1 VEDSRVAGSQG
12 SGAEEGIPSA
22 LRESQLR
29 LQTILDNSP
38 AAIWIMDLE
47 GRYVL
52 VNNQFERW
60 WGFAGAAPGKT
71 DYDCFPKDRADEYRA
86 NDLRV
91 IETGQG
97 VEFEEQVA
105 LADGLHTYLSIKLP
119 IRGADGQITGTCA
132 IATDITER
140 KRAEEALRES
150 EEKYRT
156 LVEQIPA
163 VTYIDEVPGDD
174 PGDLTPVYISPH
186 IETLLGYLPQEWIA
200 NSDMWNEVVHP
211 DDLATIDAEARRA
224 FTAGTQLSAE
234 YRMIA
239 RDGRIVW
246 IREESSLV
254 RDEQGRP
261 KFWQGVYID
270 ITGLKRAEEGLS
282 NALQREMDASER
294 LRALDDMKNTF
305 LQAVSHELRTPLAA
319 ILGLAV
325 TLERGDVELDKSEM
339 RDLATR
345 IVSNSRKL
353 DRMVVDLL
361 DLDRLTRG
369 IIEPKLSD
377 TDVGALVRHLVDETD
392 MPDDRRVI
400 VEAEPVVLPVD
411 ASKVERIV
419 ENLLTNAERHTPV
432 GSRIWVR
439 VEAHAGGALITVEDE
454 GPGVPEELREA
465 VFEAFRQGSA
475 ASDHSPG
482 VGVGLALVARF
493 AELHHGRAWVE
504 DRPGGGA
511 SFRVFLPGVPRP
523 RC

>member
-1 VEDSRVAGSQG
+1 M
-12 SGAEEGIPSA
+12 
-22 LRESQLR
+22 LREQAAI
-29 LQTILDNSP
+29 LQAILDNSP
-38 AAIWIMDLE
+38 AAIWITDLD

-52 VNNQFERW
+52 INQQFERW
-60 WGFAGAAPGKT
+60 WGFAGVAPGKT
-71 DYDCFPKDRADEYRA
+71 DHDCFPKERADEYRA
-86 NDLRV
+86 NDLQV

-97 VEFEEQVA
+97 IEFEEHVP
-105 LADGLHTYLSIKLP
+105 LDDGLHTYLSIKLP
-119 IRGADGQITGTCA
+119 IRGADGRVTATCG
-132 IATDITER
+132 IASDITER
-140 KRAEEALRES
+140 KRTEEALRES

-163 VTYIDEVPGDD
+163 VAYIDEVPEDD
-174 PGDLTPVYISPH
+174 PSDLTPVYISPQ
-186 IETLLGYLPQEWIA
+186 IETLLGYLPLEWLA
-200 NSDMWNEVVHP
+200 NPNIWDEVVHP
-211 DDLATIDAEARRA
+211 DDLPTIDAEARRVFA
-224 FTAGTQLSAE
+224 AGMQLHAE

-261 KFWQGVYID
+261 RFWQGIYID
-270 ITGLKRAEEGLS
+270 ITGLKCAEEELN
-282 NALQREMDASER
+282 NALQREMDASDR

-305 LQAVSHELRTPLAA
+305 LQAVSHDLRTPLAA
-319 ILGLAV
+319 ILGLAR
-325 TLERGDVELDKSEM
+325 TLERDDVELDESER
-339 RDLATR
+339 RDLVTR

-353 DRMVVDLL
+353 DRMVADLL

-369 IIEPKLSD
+369 IIEPKLID
-377 TDVGALVRHLVDETD
+377 TDVGALVHRLVDETD
-392 MPDDRRVI
+392 MPDGRRVI

-419 ENLLTNAERHTPV
+419 ENLLSNAARHTPV

-439 VEAHAGGALITVEDE
+439 IEAHGGGALITVEDE
-454 GPGVPEELREA
+454 GPGVPEELHEA
-465 VFEAFRQGSA
+465 VFEPFRQGSA
-475 ASDHSPG
+475 ASGPSPG

-511 SFRVFLPGVPRP
+511 SFRVFLPGAR
-523 RC
+523 RR

>member
-1 VEDSRVAGSQG
+1 MEDRRVAGSQE
-12 SGAEEGIPSA
+12 SRAQQGIRSA
-22 LRESQLR
+22 LRESQVR

-71 DYDCFPKDRADEYRA
+71 DHDCFPKERADEYRA

-97 VEFEEQVA
+97 VEFEEHVA

-119 IRGADGQITGTCA
+119 IRGADGRVTGTCG

-163 VTYIDEVPGDD
+163 VTYIDEVPDDDD
-174 PGDLTPVYISPH
+174 PSDLTPVYISPQ

-200 NSDMWNEVVHP
+200 NPDMWNEVVHP
-211 DDLATIDAEARRA
+211 DDFPTIDAEAHRA
-224 FTAGTQLSAE
+224 FAAGTQLSAE

-261 KFWQGVYID
+261 KFWQGIYID
-270 ITGLKRAEEGLS
+270 ITGLKRAEEELN

-319 ILGLAV
+319 ILGLAL
-325 TLERGDVELDKSEM
+325 TLQRDEVELDESEM
-339 RDLATR
+339 RDLTTR

-353 DRMVVDLL
+353 DRMVADLL

-377 TDVGALVRHLVDETD
+377 TDVGALVRHLVNETD
-392 MPDDRRVI
+392 MPDGRRAI

-419 ENLLTNAERHTPV
+419 ENLLANAVRHTPV
-432 GSRIWVR
+432 GSRVWVR
-439 VEAHAGGALITVEDE
+439 IEAHAGGALITVEDE
-454 GPGVPEELREA
+454 GSGVPEELHEA
-465 VFEAFRQGSA
+465 VFEPFRQGSA
-475 ASDHSPG
+475 ASSHSPG
-482 VGVGLALVARF
+482 VGLGLALVARF
-493 AELHHGRAWVE
+493 AELQHGRAWVE

-511 SFRVFLPGVPRP
+511 SFRVFLPGAPR
-523 RC
+523 R